1 MKSAIKGT
9 WRTLG
14 AVGLLLAG
22 TGAAQGIDQTVRDK
36 SGEEWTIS
44 ISAGASR
51 MAQGRGGASRTVP
64 VPRTADE
71 AQLLLPEPAA
81 PSVTAADIPGDP
93 LPPSAPVLPTPPAP
107 AAGTVVRSDA
117 HGILIIPAKVAAD
130 APRTNGK
137 TYREVYDSI
146 PFSYTEYLANPGYR
160 HEATMEV
167 LFGQMRPTT
176 VHKEYTPQVVPDPTP
191 SLYQP
196 FLFAHPEQWI
206 YRYTDYRYNWFL
218 SPEYYAPY
226 GKFRW

>member
-1 MKSAIKGT
+1 MKSAIRGT
-9 WRTLG
+9 WKALG

-22 TGAAQGIDQTVRDK
+22 TGAAEAIDQTVRDK
-36 SGEEWTIS
+36 SGQEWTVS
-44 ISAGASR
+44 INAGSSR
-51 MAQGRGGASRTVP
+51 MAQGRGGAGRAVP
-64 VPRTADE
+64 EPRTAEDT
-71 AQLLLPEPAA
+71 QLFLPEPAA
-81 PSVTAADIPGDP
+81 PSATAAEMPSDP
-93 LPPSAPVLPTPPAP
+93 PAAVTPVLPTPPTP
-107 AAGTVVRSDA
+107 GTVIRSDA
-117 HGILIIPAKVAAD
+117 HGILIIPGKVATD

-160 HEATMEV
+160 HEAAMEI

>member
-1 MKSAIKGT
+1 MKSAINGT
-9 WRTLG
+9 WRALG

-22 TGAAQGIDQTVRDK
+22 TGAAEGIDQTVRDK
-36 SGEEWTIS
+36 SGQEWTVS
-44 ISAGASR
+44 INAGSSR
-51 MAQGRGGASRTVP
+51 MAQGRGGASRSVP
-64 VPRTADE
+64 EPRTAEE
-71 AQLLLPEPAA
+71 AQLFLPEPAA
-81 PSVTAADIPGDP
+81 PSSTAADLPSDP
-93 LPPSAPVLPTPPAP
+93 PPPSAPVLPTPPMP
-107 AAGTVVRSDA
+107 GAAVRDTG
-117 HGILIIPAKVAAD
+117 HGILIVPAKVAAD
-130 APRTNGK
+130 AARTNGK

-160 HEATMEV
+160 HEAAMEI